1 MENCTV
7 LSPLSYEKFRNDFW
21 EAQPLHI
28 ERTDFSYFEN
38 LLSEEK
44 IIDFVQGGAA
54 VFPEVQAIN
63 ARSPVPVADYTTDKK
78 AVSAQ
83 KLTQFYAAGATIV
96 VSEVHK
102 KFPALQEL
110 CVQFSRDFR
119 MKCQANAYLSP
130 AGNQGF
136 HSHYDTHDVFV
147 LQVAGRKK
155 FRFYSAGIKLPFTE
169 DIYTPENKAKSEL
182 LDEIE
187 VSAGDT
193 LYIPRGIVHDA
204 IADEGE
210 SSLHITLG
218 AFPFIARDLLQEMVQ
233 VAAESDV
240 EWRSSVGMS
249 QQYFDPALLYKK
261 AEGIFSEKVYA
272 EAMSRLADE
281 VALDQP
287 TMPSVTVSE
296 ITLETII
303 SVQDARIY
311 GVESNEGLLKLRL
324 PGSVLS
330 FEAPMAHAVEEI
342 IKSKTIKVSEI
353 SGLDAEQKLALGRQ
367 LAEAGAITV
376 ANT

>member
-1 MENCTV
+1 MLT
-7 LSPLSYEKFRNDFW
+7 PLGYEKFRNDYW
-21 EAQPLHI
+21 EVQPLHI
-28 ERTDFSYFEN
+28 ERADLGYFKN
-38 LLSEEK
+38 LLSEAK
-44 IIDFVQGGAA
+44 IMEFVQGGTAF
-54 VFPEVQAIN
+54 FPEVQAIN
-63 ARSPVPVADYTTDKK
+63 ARTPVPVAGYTADNKI
-78 AVSAQ
+78 VCAQ
-83 KLTQFYAAGATIV
+83 KLTRFYAAGATIV

-102 KFPALQEL
+102 KFPALQNL
-110 CVQFSRDFR
+110 CVQFSREFR

-249 QQYFDPALLYKK
+249 QQSFDPALLYKK
-261 AEGIFSEKVYA
+261 AENIFSDKVYA

-287 TMPSVTVSE
+287 TMPSFTVSE

-303 SVQDARIY
+303 AVLDARIY

-342 IKSKTIKVSEI
+342 IKSKSIKVNEI
-353 SGLDAEQKLALGRQ
+353 SGLDDEQKLALCRQ
-367 LAEAGAITV
+367 LAEVCAIAV
-376 ANT
+376 ENTPDL